1 MRSIKRNGRK
11 YECRESDCVRGRYA
25 ASFSANWDVLKLV
38 CRIGGRLVWSASEF
52 RTQPHVISA
61 PSRCRLS
68 CLAPRVLKIIHVALK
83 HHSQFT
89 PLLLLCCWGFW
100 SPNSVSWDVHT
111 YKCTQRSKIVS
122 EKCTVLRSWPNDLW
136 NSKESVPRPSTSCC
150 APFNVWEI
158 WYFVESDAPHVCILR
173 LNVRMCRQSDYK
185 IYVSNRGGPLAILIS
200 KGSTK
205 QGFLTTVL
213 L

>member
-1 MRSIKRNGRK
+1 MWSLHPLDADFHVWHL
-11 YECRESDCVRGRYA
+11 ESWKSFMLLSNTIHSSHHFYYFA
-25 ASFSANWDVLKLV
+25 AE
-38 CRIGGRLVWSASEF
+38 ASGVQIQSHEMY
-52 RTQPHVISA
+52 
-61 PSRCRLS
+61 
-68 CLAPRVLKIIHVALK
+68 
-83 HHSQFT
+83 
-89 PLLLLCCWGFW
+89 
-100 SPNSVSWDVHT
+100 T
-111 YKCTQRSKIVS
+111 YKCTQRSNILS